1 MLTFKMTP
9 ALQFLHY
16 PLIAIAVL
24 FLALIYLKIATK
36 FNIID
41 KPNER
46 SSHTVPT
53 IRGGGIVFYFAVLVF
68 FCINNFQFPNFVA
81 GISILALISF
91 VDDLVTLSARFRLL
105 FQLIGVGLLLF
116 EVGFLAPPYALAIF
130 ILIATIGFTNIYNF
144 MDGINGITGMNS
156 LATLIGFLFLNFKF
170 SIVPQDLI
178 VIPII
183 SILVFGIFNFRK
195 KARFF
200 AGDVGSI
207 SMAMIISFLFLIFIK
222 KLEAPILILLIAVY
236 LLDGGLTILRRLLN
250 KENIFE
256 PHRSHLY
263 QRAVQ
268 KSTLSHLQVSGL
280 YGLFQL
286 LLIIPVILTIELDWK
301 TQVLTLLS
309 CLMLLSIA
317 YLIMYRKL
325 QLIKN

>member
-1 MLTFKMTP
+1 MTP